1 MSQPIVSF
9 SEVVKDDPSSVPSPC
24 GQNNGGTGISFGG
37 DPGTVEGVGDQE
49 GRHQE
54 HNTSR
59 NL

>member
-49 GRHQE
+49 GRH
-54 HNTSR
+54 
-59 NL
+59 